1 MVKRIAYLQH
11 IDIETPASIL
21 DWATKNDLSVS
32 GSHLYRGDELPNIE
46 EFDALVVMG
55 GPMGAKDDHLYPWM
69 RPEKQLIEAAI
80 TAGKKVVGICLGAQF
95 LADVLGA
102 RVYANGHK
110 EIGWFPITWSNSARQ
125 SPLFR
130 HMPKQQTVFHWHG
143 DTFDLPAGARRLASS
158 AACPNQ
164 AWQYGDNVLAFQFH
178 LEVKPENVRLMTKR
192 FADELVEASFIQTA
206 EEILAETQF
215 CHSMNDTMFET
226 LNEFILGE

>member
-1 MVKRIAYLQH
+1 MLKRIAYLQH

-80 TAGKKVVGICLGAQF
+80 TAGKKIVGICLGAQF
-95 LADVLGA
+95 LADVLSA
-102 RVYANGHK
+102 RVYPNGHK
-110 EIGWFPITWSNSARQ
+110 EIGWFPITWTEAARQ
-125 SPLFR
+125 SLLFSPL
-130 HMPKQQTVFHWHG
+130 PKEQTVFHWHG
-143 DTFDLPAGARRLASS
+143 DTFDLPAGARHLASS

-164 AWQYGDNVLAFQFH
+164 AWQYGANVLAFQFH
-178 LEVKPENVRLMTKR
+178 LEVKPENVKLMTER
-192 FADELVEASFIQTA
+192 FAEELVGAPFIQSAA
-206 EEILAETQF
+206 EMLAGTSF
-215 CHSMNDTMFET
+215 CRSMNEAMFET
-226 LNEFILGE
+226 LDKFILDG